1 MLEKI
6 KQNTFVHF
14 RYLPEAAGFNVKTDQ
29 NLTIINCGLGSSM
42 FNIVCGNCYT
52 EKVQNIVNEFE
63 GQPFAWWMIESKIL
77 SRKLLEHGFI
87 TETEERAMLCD
98 LTNFES
104 SANQLIKID
113 QVLNRDRLE
122 HFIKVL
128 ETYDTTARS
137 FYEKLT
143 EPLLNQQEKLFVGY
157 ENDIPVVIAI
167 LFISGDTASIFSL
180 VTEENKRGLGYVALK

>member
-6 KQNTFVHF
+6 RQNIFGHF
-14 RYLPEAAGFNVKTDQ
+14 KYLPA
-29 NLTIINCGLGSSM
+29 
-42 FNIVCGNCYT
+42 
-52 EKVQNIVNEFE
+52 
-63 GQPFAWWMIESKIL
+63 
-77 SRKLLEHGFI
+77 
-87 TETEERAMLCD
+87 ETEERAMLCD

-137 FYEKLT
+137 FY
-143 EPLLNQQEKLFVGY
+143 
-157 ENDIPVVIAI
+157 D
-167 LFISGDTASIFSL
+167 
-180 VTEENKRGLGYVALK
+180 

>member
-6 KQNTFVHF
+6 KQNTFGHF

-63 GQPFAWWMIESKIL
+63 CQPFAWWIIESKIL

-87 TETEERAMLCD
+87 TETEGRAMLCD
-98 LTNFES
+98 LRACLQTN
-104 SANQLIKID
+104 
-113 QVLNRDRLE
+113 
-122 HFIKVL
+122 
-128 ETYDTTARS
+128 
-137 FYEKLT
+137 
-143 EPLLNQQEKLFVGY
+143 
-157 ENDIPVVIAI
+157 
-167 LFISGDTASIFSL
+167 
-180 VTEENKRGLGYVALK
+180 